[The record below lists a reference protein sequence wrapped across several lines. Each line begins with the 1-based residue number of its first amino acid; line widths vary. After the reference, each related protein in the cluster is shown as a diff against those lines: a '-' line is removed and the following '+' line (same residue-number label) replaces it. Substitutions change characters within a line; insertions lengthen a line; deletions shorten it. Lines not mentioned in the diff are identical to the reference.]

1 MIASD
6 VILVRDGVYGSI
18 PDASWEQHQAEQ
30 PLEQGDVITIEAAA
44 KAAPGPDTLRVEV
57 IVIFDDTTPNTIIVK
72 PVE

>member
-6 VILVRDGVYGSI
+6 VILVRDGVYGPI
-18 PDASWEQHQAEQ
+18 PDASWEQHQTKQ

-44 KAAPGPDTLRVEV
+44 IAARGPDTLRVEV

-72 PVE
+72 PVD